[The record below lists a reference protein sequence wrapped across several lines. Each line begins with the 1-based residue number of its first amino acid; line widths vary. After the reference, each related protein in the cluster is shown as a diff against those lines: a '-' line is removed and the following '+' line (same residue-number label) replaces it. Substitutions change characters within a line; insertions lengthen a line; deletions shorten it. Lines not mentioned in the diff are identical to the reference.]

1 MPDEEAKSE
10 AMADEGADQGAG
22 QGADEGKLSR
32 RYSSKQVRIAL
43 LVIVVAV
50 IAVILLWGMVPDPI
64 YEVGSV
70 LEDIDDLNGQYI
82 NVKGTVIS
90 WESGHSN
97 YTLADSNDENLTLQV
112 THSGAFPEG
121 FGMEATIVAKGIVK
135 KGSSVVRMDSDEIQI
150 GCPSK
155 Y

>member
-1 MPDEEAKSE
+1 MPDEETKSE
-10 AMADEGADQGAG
+10 PMADEGADDGT
-22 QGADEGKLSR
+22 LPR

-43 LVIVVAV
+43 LVIVVSV
-50 IAVILLWGMVPDPI
+50 IAVILLWGMVPEPI

-70 LEDIDDLNGQYI
+70 LEDIDDLDGQYI
-82 NVKGTVIS
+82 NVKGTIVS
-90 WESGHSN
+90 WEAGQSN
-97 YTLADSNDENLTLQV
+97 YTLADSNDGNLTLEV
-112 THSGAFPEG
+112 THTGPFPEG

-135 KGSSVVRMDSDEIQI
+135 KGTPVVKMSSDEIQI

>member
-1 MPDEEAKSE
+1 MPEEETKSE
-10 AMADEGADQGAG
+10 VNAEEGDDKGSLP
-22 QGADEGKLSR
+22 K
-32 RYSSKQVRIAL
+32 RYSSKQIRIAL

-50 IAVILLWGMVPDPI
+50 IAVILLWGMVPEPI
-64 YEVGSV
+64 YEVGNV
-70 LEDIDDLNGQYI
+70 LKDIDDLNGQYI
-82 NVKGTVIS
+82 NVKGTVVS
-90 WESGHSN
+90 WEAGKSN
-97 YTLADSNDENLTLQV
+97 YTLADSNDENLTLEV

-135 KGSSVVRMDSDEIQI
+135 KGSPDIEMNSDEIQI

>member
-1 MPDEEAKSE
+1 MPERETKSE
-10 AMADEGADQGAG
+10 PEGDEGS
-22 QGADEGKLSR
+22 LPR
-32 RYSSKQVRIAL
+32 RYSSKQIRIAL
-43 LVIVVAV
+43 IVIVVAV
-50 IAVILLWGMVPDPI
+50 VVVILLWGMVPEPI

-70 LEDIDDLNGQYI
+70 LEDIDDLNGEYI

-90 WESGHSN
+90 WEAGESN
-97 YTLADSNDENLTLQV
+97 YTLADSNDLNISMEV
-112 THSGAFPEG
+112 THNGAFPEG

-135 KGSSVVRMDSDEIQI
+135 KGDSRVKMNSDEIQI

>member
-1 MPDEEAKSE
+1 MPDEEKRTE
-10 AMADEGADQGAG
+10 PTTDEGAD
-22 QGADEGKLSR
+22 EGDLPR

-50 IAVILLWGMVPDPI
+50 IVIILLWGMVPEPI

-70 LEDIDDLNGQYI
+70 LEDIEDLNGQYI
-82 NVKGTVIS
+82 NVKGTIIS
-90 WESGHSN
+90 WEAGESN
-97 YTLADSNDENLTLQV
+97 YTLADSNDENLTLEV
-112 THSGAFPEG
+112 THTGAFPEG
-121 FGMEATIVAKGIVK
+121 FGLEATIVAKGIVR
-135 KGSSVVRMDSDEIQI
+135 KGSPVVKMSSDEIQI